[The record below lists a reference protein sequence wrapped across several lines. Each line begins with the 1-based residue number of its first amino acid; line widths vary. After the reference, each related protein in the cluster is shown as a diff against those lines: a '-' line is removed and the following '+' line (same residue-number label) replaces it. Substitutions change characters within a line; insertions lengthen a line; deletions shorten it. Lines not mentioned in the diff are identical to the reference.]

1 MSEPKQTCLAS
12 ELLEALRLH
21 IERFGDRPVY
31 AHDPDTDWRL
41 PIGLVARSPDSEK
54 ELPAR
59 FEITSDYHARPEG
72 DLAVGA
78 K

>member
-1 MSEPKQTCLAS
+1 MPVVKSTCLAS
-12 ELLEALRLH
+12 ELVEALKNH

-41 PIGLVARSPDSEK
+41 PIGLVVSEADPDEG
-54 ELPAR
+54 LPER
-59 FEITSDYHARPEG
+59 FEITTDYHARPEG
-72 DLAVGA
+72 DLSA